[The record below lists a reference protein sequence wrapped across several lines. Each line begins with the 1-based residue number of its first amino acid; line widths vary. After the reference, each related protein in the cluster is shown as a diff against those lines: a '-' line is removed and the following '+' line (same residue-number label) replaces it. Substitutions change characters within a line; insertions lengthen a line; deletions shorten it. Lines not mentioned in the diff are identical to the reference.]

1 MSKRDYYEVLGVNK
15 SSSAEEIKKAY
26 RKKAIKFHP
35 DKNPGN
41 AEAEEKFKEATSAY
55 QVLSDT
61 NNRAKYDQ
69 FGHAAF
75 DGAGAGG
82 GFGDFNGFG
91 EDLFGDIFSAF
102 FGGQQSRGG
111 SRGPIG
117 RDINYKLDIT
127 LEQAH
132 EGLETEIKID
142 KPIPCDDCS
151 GSGAQPGTSAST
163 CKHCAGAGQIRV
175 QQGFFAVSK
184 TCPVCKGQ
192 GTMIESPCGK
202 CQGSGSKTKKSE
214 IKVNIPPGIDQ
225 GQSLKLRGKGEEV
238 VGGPAGDLYV
248 EVSIKPH
255 DLFKRHG
262 NDVVLDVPISYSQA
276 VLGGQINVPTLHGEV
291 ALKIP
296 SATASGKV
304 FRLRGK
310 GIKDISSPRFGDQ
323 HVRTHIYVPSKVTDE
338 HKDLLTKLGDL
349 EGFPTA
355 KDSSSFFD
363 RIRDLFD

>member
-1 MSKRDYYEVLGVNK
+1 MSKRDYYDVLGVNRG
-15 SSSAEEIKKAY
+15 SSADEIKKAY
-26 RKKAIKFHP
+26 RKMAVKFHP

-41 AEAEEKFKEATSAY
+41 AEAEEKFKEATEAY

-61 NNRAKYDQ
+61 NNKNKYDQ
-69 FGHAAF
+69 FGHSAF
-75 DGAGAGG
+75 DGAG

-102 FGGQQSRGG
+102 FGGQQQGRSP
-111 SRGPIG
+111 RGPVG

-142 KPIPCDDCS
+142 RPIPCKDCS
-151 GSGAQPGTSAST
+151 GSGCEKGTTSST
-163 CKHCAGAGQIRV
+163 CKHCSGAGQVRV
-175 QQGFFAVSK
+175 QQGFFAVSR
-184 TCPVCKGQ
+184 TCPVCNGKGL
-192 GTMIESPCGK
+192 MIENPCKKCEGK
-202 CQGSGSKTKKSE
+202 GSELKKSE
-214 IKVNIPPGIDQ
+214 IKVNIPPGIDN

-238 VGGPAGDLYV
+238 TGGPAGDLYV
-248 EVSIKPH
+248 EVAIKPH
-255 DLFKRHG
+255 NLYKRHG

-296 SATASGKV
+296 SATASGKI

-310 GIKDISSPRFGDQ
+310 GIKDISSNRFGDQ
-323 HVRTHIYVPSKVTDE
+323 HVRTHIYVPSNLTDE
-338 HKDLLTKLGDL
+338 HKDLLKQLGDL
-349 EGFPTA
+349 EGFPTE